1 MNYAV
6 FELNLSAA
14 QSTPLHSTSLHY
26 SRVNF
31 LIDEFSRA
39 LCSSMTRLAFVF
51 PVQSSP
57 FPSPDTKPQRNATPR
72 NATQLELLERDVEL
86 RLRVRPAGGMCVCC
100 ALMLRFGCGLRVT
113 RAQYSTVQLNA
124 FGTVHC
130 RLNEAALEP
139 ETNTTG
145 GILSL
150 TCTADVRAV
159 CRCAAEREAKIDT
172 GITYCSRGMER
183 RQTDSARLL
192 FPLLTLR
199 QRYLCPNALMPNADV
214 GVWA

>member
-1 MNYAV
+1 
-6 FELNLSAA
+6 
-14 QSTPLHSTSLHY
+14 
-26 SRVNF
+26 
-31 LIDEFSRA
+31 
-39 LCSSMTRLAFVF
+39 MTRLAFS

-57 FPSPDTKPQRNATPR
+57 VPSPDTKRSATPR

-113 RAQYSTVQLNA
+113 RAHTVQLNA

-150 TCTADVRAV
+150 TCTVDLRAV
-159 CRCAAEREAKIDT
+159 CRRAAEREVKIDT
-172 GITYCSRGMER
+172 GITYCSRGVER

-199 QRYLCPNALMPNADV
+199 QRYLCPNALMP
-214 GVWA
+214 